1 MDTTASPTASQATA
15 LFFSKT
21 RQWVETSTTR
31 VAYRVF
37 GGGPPLVLIHGWPL
51 HSFTYRKLLPHL
63 QDHFTCYLLD
73 LPGLGESEWSD
84 TADFSFPGQAAN
96 LRRVID
102 ALGLDTYAV
111 LAHDTGAS
119 IARHLALIDTQRLR
133 QLAIINTEMPG
144 HRPPWIPLYRHL
156 MALPGAGG
164 ALRALLRSDTYL
176 RSGAGFGGCFVDLN
190 LLEGDFKQHIIA
202 PLMQVARRTEG
213 AIRYLRGID
222 WKLIDAFA
230 AEHQRITIPVQF
242 IWGRE
247 DPTFPEP
254 LARRMSTQ
262 FPNCVGFDSI
272 AGTRLLPHEE
282 QPLEVVRILRAFL
295 QTQCK

>member
-1 MDTTASPTASQATA
+1 MNTLTPSQAATT

-37 GGGPPLVLIHGWPL
+37 GSGPPLVLIHGWPL

-73 LPGLGESEWSD
+73 LPGLGDSEWSD
-84 TADFSFPGQAAN
+84 AADFSFPGQAAT
-96 LRRVID
+96 LGRVID
-102 ALGLDTYAV
+102 ALGLEAYSV

-133 QLAIINTEMPG
+133 KLAIINTEMPG

-164 ALRALLRSDTYL
+164 VLRALLRSDTYL
-176 RSGAGFGGCFVDLN
+176 RSSAGFGGCFVDLN

-202 PLMQVARRTEG
+202 PLMRFPRRTEG

-230 AEHQRITIPVQF
+230 AEHQHITIPVQF

-262 FPNCVGFDSI
+262 LPNCAGFESI

-282 QPLEVVRILRAFL
+282 KPLEVARILRAFL
-295 QTQCK
+295 QG